1 MKAIVRESYGGPEVL
16 QVKEISKPVPKKN
29 EVLVKVY
36 AASITKAET
45 MMRTG
50 KPYFGRLITG
60 LFKPKSKVIGA
71 CFSGIIE
78 AIGSEVT
85 KFHKHDMVFGEVDMN
100 TGTNAEYACVR
111 EDGMIS
117 IKPSFLSFE
126 EAAPICDGAITS
138 MNFLSEVVQ
147 LQPGQKVLI
156 NGASGS
162 LGSAAIQLA
171 KHFGAEV
178 SAVCSSRNIEFVKS
192 LGADHVID
200 YTKEDFTK
208 KGAYDVIYD
217 TIGSSS
223 FTKCK
228 NALTT
233 NGIYLT
239 PVLKF
244 RTLMQMMFTSKF
256 TSKKVKFSAT
266 GMLPAPKLQ
275 AITKK
280 LLKIYETGQI
290 KTVVS
295 RKFTM
300 DEIVKAHK
308 FIDNGHKVGNIVLNT
323 KNESQRTNPPI
334 INMNHFFKQAEN
346 NRDQ

>member
-1 MKAIVRESYGGPEVL
+1 MKAIVRGNYGGPEVL
-16 QVKEISKPVPKKN
+16 QVKEISKPVPKNN

-78 AIGSEVT
+78 AVGSEVT
-85 KFHKHDMVFGEVDMN
+85 KFHKHDMVFGEVDMH
-100 TGTNAEYACVR
+100 TGTNAEYVCVR
-111 EDGMIS
+111 EDGMIA

-126 EAAPICDGAITS
+126 EAAPIFDGAITS
-138 MNFLSEVVQ
+138 MNFLSEMVQ

-162 LGSAAIQLA
+162 LGTAAVQLA
-171 KHFGAEV
+171 KYFGAEV
-178 SAVCSSRNIEFVKS
+178 SAVCSSRNIAFVKS

-228 NALTT
+228 NALTN

-244 RTLMQMMFTSKF
+244 RTLMQMLFTSKF
-256 TSKKVKFSAT
+256 SSKKVKFSAT
-266 GMLPAPKLQ
+266 GMLPIPKLQ
-275 AITKK
+275 TMAAQ
-280 LLKIYETGQI
+280 LLKIYETGQV
-290 KTVVS
+290 KTIVN
-295 RKFTM
+295 KKYMM
-300 DEIVKAHK
+300 DEIVEAHK
-308 FIDNGHKVGNIVLNT
+308 YVDGGHKKGNIVLSTQMERKQTSNT
-323 KNESQRTNPPI
+323 PFV
-334 INMNHFFKQAEN
+334 NMNHYFK
-346 NRDQ
+346 

>member
-1 MKAIVRESYGGPEVL
+1 MKAIVRENYGGPEVL

-78 AIGSEVT
+78 AVGSEVT
-85 KFHKHDMVFGEVDMN
+85 KFHKHDMVFGEADMN
-100 TGTNAEYACVR
+100 TGTNAEYVCVR
-111 EDGMIS
+111 EDGMIT

-126 EAAPICDGAITS
+126 EAAPIFDGAITS
-138 MNFLSEVVQ
+138 MNFLSEMVQ
-147 LQPGQKVLI
+147 LRTEQKVLI
-156 NGASGS
+156 NGAAGS
-162 LGSAAIQLA
+162 LGSAAIQLV
-171 KHFGAEV
+171 KYFGAEV
-178 SAVCSSRNIEFVKS
+178 SAVCSSQNIEFVKS
-192 LGADHVID
+192 LGADHIID
-200 YTKEDFTK
+200 YTKKDFTK
-208 KGAYDVIYD
+208 SGRYDVIYD

-228 NALTT
+228 NALTN

-244 RTLMQMMFTSKF
+244 RTLMQMLFTSKF
-256 TSKKVKFSAT
+256 SSKKVKFSAT
-266 GMLPAPKLQ
+266 GMLPVPKLQ
-275 AITKK
+275 AMADQ
-280 LLKIYETGQI
+280 LLKIYETGQFRTI
-290 KTVVS
+290 VNK
-295 RKFTM
+295 KYTM
-300 DEIVKAHK
+300 DEIVEAHK
-308 FIDNGHKVGNIVLNT
+308 YVDGGHKKGNIVLSTQMESKQTANT
-323 KNESQRTNPPI
+323 PFV
-334 INMNHFFKQAEN
+334 NMNHYFK
-346 NRDQ
+346 

>member
-1 MKAIVRESYGGPEVL
+1 MKAIVRGNYGGPEVL
-16 QVKEISKPVPKKN
+16 QVKEISKPVPKNN

-78 AIGSEVT
+78 AVGSEVT
-85 KFHKHDMVFGEVDMN
+85 KFHKHDMVFGEVDMH
-100 TGTNAEYACVR
+100 TGTNAEYVCVR
-111 EDGMIS
+111 EDGMIA

-126 EAAPICDGAITS
+126 EAAPIFDGAITS
-138 MNFLSEVVQ
+138 MNFLSKVVQ

-162 LGSAAIQLA
+162 LGTAAVQLA

-178 SAVCSSRNIEFVKS
+178 SAVCSSRNIAFVKS

-228 NALTT
+228 NALTN

-244 RTLMQMMFTSKF
+244 RTLMQMLFTSKF
-256 TSKKVKFSAT
+256 SSKKVKFSAT
-266 GMLPAPKLQ
+266 GMLPIPKLQ
-275 AITKK
+275 TMAAQ
-280 LLKIYETGQI
+280 LLKIYETGQV
-290 KTVVS
+290 KTIVN
-295 RKFTM
+295 KKYMM
-300 DEIVKAHK
+300 DEIVEAHK
-308 FIDNGHKVGNIVLNT
+308 YVDGGHKKGNIVLSTQMERKQTSNT
-323 KNESQRTNPPI
+323 PFV
-334 INMNHFFKQAEN
+334 NMNHYFK
-346 NRDQ
+346 